1 LFLSAAFDKVGNTAE
16 ALTVLAYPI
25 GDMLVMLALVS
36 LLLSHDRWKLPRFLI
51 PVGVAFLV
59 QAVADGYYVLIT
71 ADQHGYSS
79 GAWLDSAWMLSFA
92 LVGMAALIAAAS
104 KRTAAPETQAE
115 TQLELMPRP
124 LHSFGKYSVV
134 ILPNLGVPA
143 VGSMLV
149 LELVRSQFSWTRDVQ
164 ILTWLGVA
172 LILLLVIRQQITLMA
187 NVALS
192 SRLFGVSSELRDR
205 VDEMNHL
212 TNKLEVL
219 NRFANHLNSLG
230 SLKEVAKESVEL
242 ACWATGSFAGWV
254 ILNEEQGERT
264 VAAMGPGFNLKKE
277 NPLLLAKTEAHVTA
291 IPLGVRGQEIG
302 RLSLLHSAGQSSDPE
317 FIQAFAAIVSTAID
331 NVSRYEQAM
340 ILAEKDPLT
349 GLYNHRG
356 IHNYLSKES
365 GRSERYGHRLS
376 IVMIDL
382 DDFKILNDTFGHPAG
397 DQVLHQV
404 ADCILSV
411 LRTSDRAG
419 RTGGDELMLVL
430 PETDVEGA
438 VNLAGR
444 LFKRITSA
452 PFVEPNGGEIP
463 VRLSLG
469 VATYPDDASSLGR
482 LIEVA
487 DNNLYS
493 SKKRGGNVV
502 TSCSGTDAER
512 GSDAVLSI
520 ATQLMDAVG
529 ARDHYTR
536 WHSEQVVS
544 HAMALGRT
552 LDLPEESMHTLR
564 LAAVLHD
571 VGRLGV
577 PPDLLHKAG
586 TLDSSELEA
595 VRKHVEVGEDIVRD
609 IPRLTGVLEAV
620 AAHHERMDGKGY
632 PKGLENTDIPIL
644 ARIIAIADAY
654 SAMTVERPYRQ
665 GMTPEDA
672 QTELLRVAGTQLD
685 ADLVLKF
692 VGQLNRADKNCATA
706 VTVGT

>member
-1 LFLSAAFDKVGNTAE
+1 
-16 ALTVLAYPI
+16 
-25 GDMLVMLALVS
+25 
-36 LLLSHDRWKLPRFLI
+36 
-51 PVGVAFLV
+51 
-59 QAVADGYYVLIT
+59 
-71 ADQHGYSS
+71 
-79 GAWLDSAWMLSFA
+79 
-92 LVGMAALIAAAS
+92 
-104 KRTAAPETQAE
+104 
-115 TQLELMPRP
+115 
-124 LHSFGKYSVV
+124 
-134 ILPNLGVPA
+134 
-143 VGSMLV
+143 
-149 LELVRSQFSWTRDVQ
+149 
-164 ILTWLGVA
+164 
-172 LILLLVIRQQITLMA
+172 
-187 NVALS
+187 
-192 SRLFGVSSELRDR
+192 
-205 VDEMNHL
+205 
-212 TNKLEVL
+212 
-219 NRFANHLNSLG
+219 
-230 SLKEVAKESVEL
+230 
-242 ACWATGSFAGWV
+242 
-254 ILNEEQGERT
+254 
-264 VAAMGPGFNLKKE
+264 
-277 NPLLLAKTEAHVTA
+277 
-291 IPLGVRGQEIG
+291 
-302 RLSLLHSAGQSSDPE
+302 
-317 FIQAFAAIVSTAID
+317 
-331 NVSRYEQAM
+331 
-340 ILAEKDPLT
+340 
-349 GLYNHRG
+349 
-356 IHNYLSKES
+356 
-365 GRSERYGHRLS
+365 
-376 IVMIDL
+376 
-382 DDFKILNDTFGHPAG
+382 
-397 DQVLHQV
+397 
-404 ADCILSV
+404 
-411 LRTSDRAG
+411 
-419 RTGGDELMLVL
+419 
-430 PETDVEGA
+430 
-438 VNLAGR
+438 LAGR